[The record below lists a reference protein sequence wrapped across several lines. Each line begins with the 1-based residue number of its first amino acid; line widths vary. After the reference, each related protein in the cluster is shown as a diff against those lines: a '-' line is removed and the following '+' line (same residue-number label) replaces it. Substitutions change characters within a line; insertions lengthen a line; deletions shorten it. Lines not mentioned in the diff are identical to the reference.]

1 MKIFYKRLS
10 DITQDPMKKL
20 TAEEI
25 DRIINP
31 I

>member
-1 MKIFYKRLS
+1 MKLFYKRLS
-10 DITQDPMKKL
+10 DIAQNPMKQL

-31 I
+31 M